1 MFTVTSTQI
10 LITVCIREILYG
22 VGSLKSLTMILILIL
37 GLTGI
42 VPEEQ
47 TGSRISLNH
56 TTLGAAFA
64 QSSDVNSNN
73 TSNQYVG
80 PIPED
85 NSTALF
91 PGDNG
96 TGPIPEGDLTPPADN
111 LTASLLQDNNTNST
125 GGNQSGTY
133 PSVIA
138 NEDEKTAIQNSV
150 QIIQQLQQNIDLLQ
164 KPLQSILSDLQTG
177 QYYGPIEGGDS
188 VTNSYEISFTGSAVS
203 KDSVNASSVSG
214 QIFLQ
219 NMITGDSVIK
229 FKAVGGHID
238 IGSISYDLAFGKA
251 RVTYSSE
258 GVKDSMTIIAIATDS
273 TGNPGTIRILAQIS
287 SPLEGNYGLTPIPVT
302 IQSPESQ
309 VNGIWSLSGTGKL
322 TLVQS

>member
-1 MFTVTSTQI
+1 MG
-10 LITVCIREILYG
+10 CR
-22 VGSLKSLTMILILIL
+22 SLKSLTLMSILIL

-42 VPEEQ
+42 SFSPHEKQ
-47 TGSRISLNH
+47 TGSTIASLNY
-56 TTLGAAFA
+56 TPLGVAFA
-64 QSSDVNSNN
+64 QSTYMNSNN
-73 TSNQYVG
+73 TYDQYMG

-85 NSTALF
+85 NSTYLF

-96 TGPIPEGDLTPPADN
+96 TGPIPEGDLTLPAGNLPADN
-111 LTASLLQDNNTNST
+111 LTASLTGDNTTNST

-133 PSVIA
+133 PSGTA
-138 NEDEKTAIQNSV
+138 NEDEKTAIQNSE
-150 QIIQQLQQNIDLLQ
+150 QIIQQLQQNLDQLQ

-177 QYYGPIEGGDS
+177 KYYGPTTGGDS

-203 KDSVNASSVSG
+203 KDSVNASKMSG

-229 FKAVGGHID
+229 LKVMGGHINV
-238 IGSISYDLAFGKA
+238 GSISYDLAFGKA

-258 GVKDSMTIIAIATDS
+258 GAKDSMNIIAHGTDNA
-273 TGNPGTIRILAQIS
+273 GNLGTMKILVQS
-287 SPLEGNYGLTPIPVT
+287 SSSLEGNYGLTPISIT

-309 VNGIWSLSGTGKL
+309 VNGIWSLSGTGQL
-322 TLVQS
+322 TLVKS